1 MGMIGIDMI
10 YNEDCL
16 TGMQRIPDGSV
27 DCIICDLPY
36 GTMKGA
42 QLDGWEGVKT
52 DWDEIIPTDK
62 LFEQYERVLRMNGV
76 AILFS
81 QEPYTNHLRGYQY
94 KNTNFGFGYPLM
106 WRKNHF
112 ANALIAKNAP
122 VSYFED
128 ISVFFKRFDTSGH
141 HPLRDYFSAVMS
153 YIGATSAKQINEK
166 LEHRKAEHS
175 FYVSPKQLIMQKIGG
190 KADHTFRNGSTQFAL
205 CTAETYQEII
215 DKFHIDEMEG
225 FKSYDELV
233 RMDARFKRTFNLP
246 EGQKYFGNVLEYA
259 KDSGGIHPTQ
269 KPVKLM
275 CCLVRTYTNEGDTVL
290 DNCIGS
296 GTTAIACIKEKRHFI
311 GFEIDEGYFRKAQER
326 IRAERQQL
334 VLF

>member
-1 MGMIGIDMI
+1 M
-10 YNEDCL
+10 DCL
-16 TGMQRIPDGSV
+16 EGMKQIPDGTIDAV
-27 DCIICDLPY
+27 ICDLPY

-62 LFEQYERVLRMNGV
+62 LFAEYERVLRMNGV

-112 ANALIAKNAP
+112 ANALIAKNAH

-153 YIGATSAKQINEK
+153 YIGATSAKQINER
-166 LEHRKAEHS
+166 LGHRKAEHS
-175 FYVSPKQLIMQKIGG
+175 FYVSPKQRIKEFKEHSGMVKLYINAAQVFFDNHPNSKM
-190 KADHTFRNGSTQFAL
+190 R
-205 CTAETYQEII
+205 EYI
-215 DKFHIDEMEG
+215 DNAVEWFVMSIYCKSIED
-225 FKSYDELV
+225 FKQ
-233 RMDARFKRTFNLP
+233 RFKTDNL
-246 EGQKYFGNVLEYA
+246 FG
-259 KDSGGIHPTQ
+259 
-269 KPVKLM
+269 
-275 CCLVRTYTNEGDTVL
+275 
-290 DNCIGS
+290 
-296 GTTAIACIKEKRHFI
+296 
-311 GFEIDEGYFRKAQER
+311 ER
-326 IRAERQQL
+326 IDCKAFVEQEFGITL
-334 VLF
+334 

>member
-1 MGMIGIDMI
+1 M
-10 YNEDCL
+10 DCL
-16 TGMQRIPDGSV
+16 EGMKQIPDGSV
-27 DCIICDLPY
+27 DAVICDLPY

-94 KNTNFGFGYPLM
+94 RNTNFGFGYPLM

-153 YIGATSAKQINEK
+153 YIGATSAKQINER
-166 LEHRKAEHS
+166 LGHRKAEHS
-175 FYVSPKQLIMQKIGG
+175 FYVSPKQLIMQEIGG

-215 DKFHIDEMEG
+215 DKFHIDKMEG
-225 FKSYDELV
+225 FKPYDELQ

-246 EGQKYFGNVLEYA
+246 EGQGFKSNVFEYA
-259 KDSGGIHPTQ
+259 KDPDGFHPTQ
-269 KPVKLM
+269 KPVSL
-275 CCLVRTYTNEGDTVL
+275 
-290 DNCIGS
+290 
-296 GTTAIACIKEKRHFI
+296 
-311 GFEIDEGYFRKAQER
+311 
-326 IRAERQQL
+326 IRDL
-334 VLF
+334 VLT